1 MFLVDRTLEK
11 LVTYSLGFSEASLT
25 DVTRGRATEVLFDT
39 VACAVAGSAT
49 EPATIAAKVAPHV
62 EGNLSATIVG
72 YGKRTSP
79 EMAALANT
87 MMVRYYDYNDYWPA
101 HPSDMIAGV
110 LAAAEVSRSSGIEL
124 LSAITLAY
132 EVVGGFATGTRERP
146 SGTAARMNFDT
157 PFVAPAVALAV
168 GKLWGLNAE
177 QLGNAAS
184 LALTPS
190 LCLGAVRW
198 GELSMM
204 KGSATA
210 FSTRSAVLAAM
221 LAKEGFT
228 GPPDVFEG
236 SRGFFEITG
245 QNDPRLPVFNDGRR
259 VIEKSAMKPLPAE
272 NMTMGTLE
280 FMVRNAEWAPID
292 EIESIELEVSGW
304 FDEHLA
310 DESKYDP
317 KNRETADHSF
327 PFMVARA
334 LVDKEITLDTCSPER
349 IADPSLRPLMHKVNV
364 RHSPEMDAIR
374 DSAPEPGPTPL
385 PVRIKMRTKA
395 GKELIELLTD
405 HSGCPNRSVTRE
417 VFNEKLTICARGLAA
432 EQREQIREA
441 WWNIAG
447 VSDVSS
453 AIKTLTGF
461 RQFSG

>member
-1 MFLVDRTLEK
+1 MDRTLEK

-25 DVTRGRATEVLFDT
+25 DVTRRRATEVLFDT
-39 VACAVAGSAT
+39 IACAVVGSAT
-49 EPATIAAKVAPHV
+49 EPATIATKVAPHV
-62 EGNLSATIVG
+62 EGDLSATIVG
-72 YGKRTSP
+72 YGKRSSP

-110 LAAAEVSRSSGIEL
+110 LAGAEVSRSSGIEL

-132 EVVGGFATGTRERP
+132 EIVGGFATGTRQRP
-146 SGTAARMNFDT
+146 SGTGARMSFDT

-168 GKLWGLNAE
+168 GRLWGFDADK
-177 QLGNAAS
+177 LGNAAS

-210 FSTRSAVLAAM
+210 FSTRSALMAAM

-245 QNDPRLPVFNDGRR
+245 HNDPRLPVFNDGRR

-280 FMVRNAEWAPID
+280 FMVKNANWASVD
-292 EIESIELEVSGW
+292 EIESIDLEVSGW

-327 PFMVARA
+327 PFMIARA
-334 LVDKEITLDTCSPER
+334 LVDGEITLDTCSDEK
-349 IADPSLRPLMHKVNV
+349 IADPSIRPLMRKVHV
-364 RHSPEMDAIR
+364 TSSKEMDALR
-374 DSAPEPGPTPL
+374 DSAEEPGPTPL
-385 PVRIKMRTKA
+385 PVRVRIRTTS
-395 GKELIELLTD
+395 GNELVQQLTD
-405 HSGCPNRSVTRE
+405 HSGCPNHNVTRE
-417 VFNEKLTICARGLAA
+417 VFNNKLTLCSRGLP
-432 EQREQIREA
+432 EEHREQIRHA
-441 WWNIAG
+441 WWNVAEATDISDPIA
-447 VSDVSS
+447 
-453 AIKTLTGF
+453 TLTGF
-461 RQFSG
+461 RFL